1 MLEQAL
7 KKQTVGLDQLEAGI
21 NEHREGVAIANMKL
35 KDAAAKVSVAEHWQ
49 RPTGHSD
56 DICFVGSVVVCM
68 PC

>member
-35 KDAAAKVSVAEHWQ
+35 KDAAAKVSVGGHWQ
-49 RPTGHSD
+49 RP
-56 DICFVGSVVVCM
+56 GSQ
-68 PC
+68 